1 MTIEQPLRGN
11 VILVVEDDAETLTA
25 LAQLIASGL
34 GCRVLTASSGYE
46 ALGVID
52 SGVQVDLVFA
62 DVLMPEMDGVTL
74 AHLIR
79 RRLPRLPIVRG
90 CRSACEGSQPTGRF
104 HVRLS
109 TRPDSLLT

>member
-1 MTIEQPLRGN
+1 VTIEQPLRGN
-11 VILVVEDDAETLTA
+11 VILIVEDDAETLTA

-62 DVLMPEMDGVTL
+62 DVVMPEMDGMTL
-74 AHLIR
+74 ALLIVGGWR
-79 RRLPRLPIVRG
+79 V
-90 CRSACEGSQPTGRF
+90 F
-104 HVRLS
+104 LS
-109 TRPDSLLT
+109 CSPPAVPMSSTQ